1 MAESMT
7 PAGFAFTFAMW
18 SVMMVAM
25 MAPSALPIAI
35 MYSKMRN
42 GRRSGA
48 LFGAGHLSVW
58 IVFSVFV
65 TFAQLALDQARLLS
79 AGMTI
84 TNPAFS
90 GALLILVGLYQLTS
104 EKSRCLTKCQRPVD
118 FLMTNFREGP
128 SGALQLGIHHGL
140 YCLGCCW
147 ALMLVLF
154 VVGVMNIAWVAALT
168 ALILLEKFGPAG
180 LKVARVSGAAII
192 LAGVL
197 SFVR

>member
-1 MAESMT
+1 MSQ
-7 PAGFAFTFAMW
+7 PGFAFTLAMW
-18 SVMMVAM
+18 SVMMIAM
-25 MAPSALPIAI
+25 MAPSALPVALIYA
-35 MYSKMRN
+35 KMRN
-42 GRRSGA
+42 GSRSGA

-65 TFAQLALDQARLLS
+65 TFAQLALHQAQLLS

-84 TNPAFS
+84 TNTAFS
-90 GALLILVGLYQLTS
+90 GALLVLVGLYQLTP

-154 VVGVMNIAWVAALT
+154 VVGVMNLAWVAALT

-180 LKVARVSGAAII
+180 SSVARVSGVAII

-197 SFVR
+197 TFVS